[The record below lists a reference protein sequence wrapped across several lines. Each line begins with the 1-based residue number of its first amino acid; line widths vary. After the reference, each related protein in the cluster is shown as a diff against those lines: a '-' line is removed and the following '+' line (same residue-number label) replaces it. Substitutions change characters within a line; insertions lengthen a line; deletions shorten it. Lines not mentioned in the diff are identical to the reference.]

1 MARIINNHLLA
12 LGPHLEIAKL
22 KILLENHSQASKAL
36 SQEVF
41 GIYNPNKTRC
51 PDDKNFGRIPGPFS
65 AEVSVWDIARGIA
78 DVKRMD
84 ERSFG
89 LTYLFESEE
98 DAISE
103 ADDFLLFS
111 FQSKSSPPESGF
123 EYLAQAFTELNFKW
137 YCDGEFDLPISSKT
151 FEYSFGRLDYQDCE
165 EEE

>member
-12 LGPHLEIAKL
+12 LGPQLEIVRL
-22 KILLENHSQASKAL
+22 KILLESHSQASKAL

-41 GIYNPNKTRC
+41 GIYNPSKTRY

-65 AEVSVWDIARGIA
+65 SEVSVWDIAHGAA
-78 DVKRMD
+78 DAKCMD

-89 LTYLFESEE
+89 LNYLFESEE
-98 DAISE
+98 ETISE

-111 FQSKSSPPESGF
+111 FQSKNSPPDDGF
-123 EYLAQAFTELNFKW
+123 VYLAQAFKELKFRW

-151 FEYSFGRLDYQDCE
+151 FEYSFGQLDYEDFE

>member
-1 MARIINNHLLA
+1 M
-12 LGPHLEIAKL
+12 
-22 KILLENHSQASKAL
+22 
-36 SQEVF
+36 
-41 GIYNPNKTRC
+41 
-51 PDDKNFGRIPGPFS
+51 
-65 AEVSVWDIARGIA
+65 WDIARGIA

-111 FQSKSSPPESGF
+111 FQSKNSPPESGF